1 MRFFLDE
8 NFPRP
13 ALPMLQELGH
23 TALHA
28 LEVFPPGTDDDTL
41 FVHAQKVGAIFIS
54 TDKDF
59 FHTVPLAFEHHHG
72 SLVIALRRPNR
83 TGLLTRLADALKE
96 LEERS
101 LADSIWLITDTRI
114 FSRHNQ

>member
-13 ALPMLQELGH
+13 ALSVLGGLGH
-23 TALHA
+23 TATHA
-28 LEVFPPGTDDDTL
+28 LEVFPPGTDDASL
-41 FVHAQKVGAIFIS
+41 FAHAQNECAVFVS

-59 FHTVPLAFEHHHG
+59 FHTVPMAFEHHHG

-83 TGLLTRLADALKE
+83 TALLQRLTNA
-96 LEERS
+96 LEELKGRG
-101 LADSIWLITDTRI
+101 LTDSIWLITDTRI
-114 FSRHNQ
+114 FSRHNK